1 MDFKIYIPMRSI
13 LDPEY
18 LGLRIHPA
26 IIEMLFVV
34 NVTDPVHILHCFIG
48 HCFKGLICS
57 ILHCFKAPNMRW
69 HFVVP
74 HLLMWFIWEDVVDVM
89 QFGIAVPFWII
100 LHIIMP

>member
-13 LDPEY
+13 LSEPEY
-18 LGLRIHPA
+18 LGLRIPPA

-48 HCFKGLICS
+48 HFFKGLICS
-57 ILHCFKAPNMRW
+57 ILHCFKALNN
-69 HFVVP
+69 FVVP

-89 QFGIAVPFWII
+89 QFGIAVPFWICR
-100 LHIIMP
+100 HIIRA